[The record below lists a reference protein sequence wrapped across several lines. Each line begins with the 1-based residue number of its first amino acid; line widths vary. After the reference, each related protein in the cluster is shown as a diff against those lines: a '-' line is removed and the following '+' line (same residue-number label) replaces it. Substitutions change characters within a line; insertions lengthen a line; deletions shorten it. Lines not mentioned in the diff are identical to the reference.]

1 MISISRSIYQLP
13 NRSAWHCSCGNVNIK
28 CIMANIATFVA
39 ATSAAVATFGG
50 DEAIG
55 AVDIGQS

>member
-1 MISISRSIYQLP
+1 
-13 NRSAWHCSCGNVNIK
+13 
-28 CIMANIATFVA
+28 MANIATFVA